1 MLMLTTITA
10 ALRKYSPRLSI
21 NLSTVCFRKL
31 YITSLA
37 SSPYEISLLKE
48 PQGGFHIL
56 SPLSQSVPA
65 WPKPPFHSPF
75 QESCAVIHHL
85 WLWLPSI
92 LNTHNCLVFCST
104 ANTEMFCAHFQTRL
118 FKTLKI
124 VFNGT
129 TSFLFS
135 TTAYNNHYPALT
147 KKGEGHLQR
156 SYYVP
161 GNLPGCLWTLLHY
174 SMTGLGGI
182 YYHPFYLL
190 YFYVDFSDWKFTTVI
205 AVPHCLSEEHPTEKR
220 QFNHVSDVWK

>member
-147 KKGEGHLQR
+147 KKRGGTFTKVLLCARQFAGVFMNITALFYDR
-156 SYYVP
+156 P
-161 GNLPGCLWTLLHY
+161 GRYILSSLLLIIFLCRLLRLEVHY
-174 SMTGLGGI
+174 SDRCAPL
-182 YYHPFYLL
+182 PLWRA
-190 YFYVDFSDWKFTTVI
+190 SDR
-205 AVPHCLSEEHPTEKR
+205 EKTI
-220 QFNHVSDVWK
+220 